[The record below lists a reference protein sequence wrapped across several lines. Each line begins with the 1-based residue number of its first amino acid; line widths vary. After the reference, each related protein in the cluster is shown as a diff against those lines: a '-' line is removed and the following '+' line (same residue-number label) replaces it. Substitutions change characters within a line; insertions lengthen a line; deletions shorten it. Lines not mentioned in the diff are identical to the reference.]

1 MESVAEGTCRNERRH
16 THHCWSR
23 RGHNLLILNP
33 LRHCGAAYQ
42 AEILG
47 TASGA
52 EMAGGSKQRR

>member
-1 MESVAEGTCRNERRH
+1 MS
-16 THHCWSR
+16 
-23 RGHNLLILNP
+23 NP

-52 EMAGGSKQRR
+52 KMDISQMKKIVPLIRM